1 MSEKKNVAPVQPEEA
16 TVKKQTTGQAVEEKR
31 SAVIYLGP
39 SITGVAVTGTIYK
52 NGLTPQMQKL
62 KEELPAMG
70 RLLVTVEHT
79 AKMRKELRDPQ
90 SAASVCYQKTLE
102 YAAQKGAGR

>member
-1 MSEKKNVAPVQPEEA
+1 MSEKKNVAPVQPGET
-16 TVKKQTTGQAVEEKR
+16 TVKKPTAGQAVGEKM

-62 KEELPAMG
+62 KEELPVIG
-70 RLLVTVEHT
+70 KLLVSVEHT

-102 YAAQKGAGR
+102 YAAKKGAGK